1 MNLAF
6 LVMEYLSWVTKL
18 KGPIIE
24 LSENWELSSVIDVE
38 HIHPEI
44 RFIRPKFGKDKK
56 VWQKAVVMLLTKAGR
71 GTVKGWV
78 YL

>member
-6 LVMEYLSWVTKL
+6 SVMEYLSWVTKL

-56 VWQKAVVMLLTKAGR
+56 AWQKAVVMLLTKAGR